1 MKLLKTKTYKKMLKR
16 NRELT
21 DANEKKLFEL
31 DSAKQANLSLA
42 NDLLSEMDAN
52 TRLAGQV
59 CNGTKLLGELKEQL
73 NIIQNEHELNIAE
86 INRLKNENERMLG
99 FIEQIV
105 RVTKKKTSNADKMA
119 AIKKLLAQ

>member
-42 NDLLSEMDAN
+42 NSLLWTAILGIGKPPPPGS
-52 TRLAGQV
+52 
-59 CNGTKLLGELKEQL
+59 GTFHLKHRRTPL
-73 NIIQNEHELNIAE
+73 
-86 INRLKNENERMLG
+86 
-99 FIEQIV
+99 
-105 RVTKKKTSNADKMA
+105 S
-119 AIKKLLAQ
+119 